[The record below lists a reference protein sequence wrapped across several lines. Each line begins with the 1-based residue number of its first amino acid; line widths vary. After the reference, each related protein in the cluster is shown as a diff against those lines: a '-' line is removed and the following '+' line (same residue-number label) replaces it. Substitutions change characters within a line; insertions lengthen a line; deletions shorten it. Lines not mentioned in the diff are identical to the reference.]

1 MEKEKLPNATMVI
14 VLSVLGYLCCCFAGL
29 GIIPSAI
36 AFFMANK
43 SQKIYETNPELF
55 NNISA
60 IKTGRIVAIIVLVLN
75 ILFFAYLIFWISQ
88 VGWSEWSEEFSRK
101 WQENLDANQY

>member
-43 SQKIYETNPELF
+43 
-55 NNISA
+55 
-60 IKTGRIVAIIVLVLN
+60 
-75 ILFFAYLIFWISQ
+75 
-88 VGWSEWSEEFSRK
+88 
-101 WQENLDANQY
+101 